1 MDISN
6 TLLCPR
12 VRFAPRSSLLAPAP
26 FVARSPPLVPPL
38 EQRVYTP
45 DTETSI
51 GVNLNQLAKAL
62 RCADDGD
69 RVVLL
74 SDSDPRVGRIYIYIY
89 RPNSS
94 CPEDQSFFKHLYD
107 EGSFMDCFH
116 NGDPNRRLRVRLKKR
131 DVPADQLPT
140 KEMVF
145 DLPKVFVDEPAI
157 GVPPTPPGYTMRIP
171 STVFR
176 DITSHLTTLADTLD
190 ISLFLEQTP
199 HLDNLDDLPDVDP
212 DFSIKIRHKVVF
224 SSTYDVDYNGRHELR
239 SKLRWAGIEEVLDLT
254 EGASDDAIC
263 VAGASKSPE
272 DIARD
277 LELDRGESD
286 DEACDIEPG
295 EKPTP
300 LLLITQS
307 FAARYLSTFAAAEEI
322 NDVVELYMNEDAP
335 IQVRYVQDGLKM
347 VYFLAP
353 KIDE

>member
-1 MDISN
+1 VPSRE
-6 TLLCPR
+6 L
-12 VRFAPRSSLLAPAP
+12 RSSLLRPCACPCP
-26 FVARSPPLVPPL
+26 LCPLTPPLVPPL
-38 EQRVYTP
+38 ERVYTP

-171 STVFR
+171 SKVFR
-176 DITSHLTTLADTLD
+176 DITSHLMTLADTLD

-199 HLDNLDDLPDVDP
+199 NLDNLDDLPDVDP
-212 DFSIKIRHKVVF
+212 DLAIKIRHKVVF

-239 SKLRWAGIEEVLDLT
+239 SKLRWAGIEKVLDLT

-263 VAGASKSPE
+263 VAGAE
-272 DIARD
+272 LGRD
-277 LELDRGESD
+277 ESDDSD
-286 DEACDIEPG
+286 DEACDIEPE

-322 NDVVELYMNEDAP
+322 NGVVELYMNEDAP